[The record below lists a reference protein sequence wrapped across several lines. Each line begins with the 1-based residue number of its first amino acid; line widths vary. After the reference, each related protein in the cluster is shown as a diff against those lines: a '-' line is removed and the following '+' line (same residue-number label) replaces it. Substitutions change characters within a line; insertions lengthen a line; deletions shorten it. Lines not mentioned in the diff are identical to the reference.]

1 MRALVLI
8 QLWVVS
14 ADEMVAHKEATKLP
28 LSPSEAR
35 VPVCR
40 SDLAVRAQNR
50 GCQRVAPASRLV
62 SRGRPR
68 PPRSSALQRLNP
80 VRYAL
85 GGDIPVKMSESRQTT
100 RTTWWRTW
108 LSQRVAELRQ
118 REEQVF
124 LVLALVIGALTGL
137 AVVAFIMLTER
148 LGMRLYPV
156 GGAPWR
162 RVLFPVAGS
171 LSIGYLLYRYFPNAR
186 GSGVPQTKA
195 ALFAREGRITLR
207 TVLGKFFCTSATLAS
222 GIPLGREGPSV
233 QVGGGI
239 ASVLGR
245 LLGLRSE
252 QVKNLIPVG
261 AAAAIAAAFN
271 TPLAAVLFA
280 LEEIMGDLHA
290 PVMGAVVLASATSWM
305 VLRVLLGNSPL
316 FKVPQ
321 YQLVHPAEF
330 AVYAVLGIAGGV
342 VSAAF
347 TRLLLGM
354 RARFLQFPQKTVWF
368 QPLAGGLL
376 VGLIGWFVPQVLGV
390 GYGYVGDALNGNM
403 AFKMMLLL
411 VVLKLLTVTTSY
423 ASGNAGG
430 IFGPALFI
438 GAMLGGSVGTV
449 AHHLFPAY
457 TATPGAYALV
467 GMGAAFAGIV
477 RAPMTS
483 VLMIFE
489 MTQDYAVIVPLM
501 IANLVSLFIASRL
514 QHEPIYEAL
523 AVQDGIHLPS
533 AESRRRYGLRQVRKI
548 MQTASQL
555 LPAEITVREALERA
569 RSSAFRTW
577 LVTDRRGVIGVLSF
591 AQLELELAEGA
602 DKKVGDLVD
611 ALAFPHVHSD
621 QGLDLALERM
631 GTNQI
636 EILPVVSRADIH
648 KLEGVVTLAD
658 VLNAYGV
665 SARDRA

>member
-1 MRALVLI
+1 MTENI
-8 QLWVVS
+8 
-14 ADEMVAHKEATKLP
+14 E
-28 LSPSEAR
+28 
-35 VPVCR
+35 
-40 SDLAVRAQNR
+40 
-50 GCQRVAPASRLV
+50 
-62 SRGRPR
+62 
-68 PPRSSALQRLNP
+68 
-80 VRYAL
+80 
-85 GGDIPVKMSESRQTT
+85 TT
-100 RTTWWRTW
+100 SGVGWRTW
-108 LSQRVAELRQ
+108 LSDRVAELRQ
-118 REEQVF
+118 RESQVF
-124 LVLALVIGALTGL
+124 LALALVIGALTGM
-137 AVVAFIMLTER
+137 AVVAFILLTER
-148 LGMRLYPV
+148 MGMRLYPV

-162 RVLFPVAGS
+162 RVLFPVVGS
-171 LSIGYLLYRYFPNAR
+171 LGIGYLLYRYFPDAR

-195 ALFAREGRITLR
+195 ALYAREGRITLR

-233 QVGGGI
+233 QVGAGI
-239 ASVLGR
+239 GSVLGR

-271 TPLAAVLFA
+271 TPLAAVLFS
-280 LEEIMGDLHA
+280 LEEIVGDLHA
-290 PVMGAVVLASATSWM
+290 PVIGAVVLASATAWM
-305 VLRVLLGNSPL
+305 VLRVFLGNHPL

-321 YQLVHPAEF
+321 YQLVSPAEF
-330 AVYAVLGIAGGV
+330 AVYAMLGVAGGV

-347 TRLLLGM
+347 AKLLLGM
-354 RARFLQFPQKTVWF
+354 RERFLRFPQKTLWF
-368 QPLAGGLL
+368 QPVVGGLL
-376 VGLIGWFVPQVLGV
+376 VGVVGWFVPQVLGV
-390 GYGYVGDALNGNM
+390 GYGFVGDALNGNM

-438 GAMLGGSVGTV
+438 GAMLGGTVGTV
-449 AHHLFPAY
+449 AHRLFPAY

-523 AVQDGIHLPS
+523 AVQDGIHLPTS
-533 AESRRRYGLRQVRKI
+533 ETRRRYGQRQVRKV

-555 LPAEITVREALERA
+555 LPAENTVREALERV
-569 RSSAFRTW
+569 RSSASRTW
-577 LVTDRRGVIGVLSF
+577 LVTDRRGVIGVVNL
-591 AQLELELAEGA
+591 AKLEQELAEGA

-631 GTNQI
+631 GANQI
-636 EILPVVSRADIH
+636 EILPVVSRADVH
-648 KLEGVVTLAD
+648 KLEGIVTLRD
-658 VLNAYGV
+658 VLDAYGV
-665 SARDRA
+665 TRA

>member
-1 MRALVLI
+1 M
-8 QLWVVS
+8 
-14 ADEMVAHKEATKLP
+14 
-28 LSPSEAR
+28 
-35 VPVCR
+35 
-40 SDLAVRAQNR
+40 
-50 GCQRVAPASRLV
+50 G
-62 SRGRPR
+62 
-68 PPRSSALQRLNP
+68 
-80 VRYAL
+80 YAL
-85 GGDIPVKMSESRQTT
+85 LGDIPEKMDEGSQTT
-100 RTTWWRTW
+100 STSWLRTW
-108 LSQRVAELRQ
+108 LSQRLAELRQ
-118 REEQVF
+118 REDQVF
-124 LVLALVIGALTGL
+124 LALALVIGALTGL

-148 LGMRLYPV
+148 LGMRLYPI

-305 VLRVLLGNSPL
+305 VLRVLLGNNPL

-330 AVYAVLGIAGGV
+330 AVYAVLGVAGGV

-354 RARFLQFPQKTVWF
+354 RARFLQFPQWTVWF

-390 GYGYVGDALNGNM
+390 GYGFVGDALNGNM

-411 VVLKLLTVTTSY
+411 VILKLLTVTTSY

-449 AHHLFPAY
+449 AHQFFPAY

-533 AESRRRYGLRQVRKI
+533 ADSRRRYGQRQVKKI
-548 MQTASQL
+548 MQTTSQL
-555 LPAEITVREALERA
+555 LPAEITVPQALERVQ
-569 RSSAFRTW
+569 SSATRTW
-577 LVTDRRGVIGVLSF
+577 LVTDRRGVIGVISV
-591 AQLELELAEGA
+591 AKLEQSEAA

-611 ALAFPHVHSD
+611 AMAFPHVHSD

-631 GTNQI
+631 GANQI
-636 EILPVVSRADIH
+636 EILPVVSRADVH
-648 KLEGVVTLAD
+648 KLEGVVTLGD

-665 SARDRA
+665 SARDRD

>member
-1 MRALVLI
+1 
-8 QLWVVS
+8 
-14 ADEMVAHKEATKLP
+14 
-28 LSPSEAR
+28 
-35 VPVCR
+35 
-40 SDLAVRAQNR
+40 
-50 GCQRVAPASRLV
+50 
-62 SRGRPR
+62 
-68 PPRSSALQRLNP
+68 
-80 VRYAL
+80 
-85 GGDIPVKMSESRQTT
+85 MSESIQTT
-100 RTTWWRTW
+100 SRVGWRTW
-108 LSQRVAELRQ
+108 LSDRVAELRQ
-118 REEQVF
+118 RESQVF
-124 LVLALVIGALTGL
+124 LALALVIGALTGM
-137 AVVAFIMLTER
+137 AVVAFILLTER
-148 LGMRLYPV
+148 MGMRLYPV

-162 RVLFPVAGS
+162 RLLFPVVGS
-171 LSIGYLLYRYFPNAR
+171 LGIGYLLYRYFPDAR

-195 ALFAREGRITLR
+195 ALYAREGRITLR
-207 TVLGKFFCTSATLAS
+207 TVLGKFCCTSATLAS

-233 QVGGGI
+233 QVGAGI
-239 ASVLGR
+239 GSVLGR

-271 TPLAAVLFA
+271 TPLAAVLFS
-280 LEEIMGDLHA
+280 LEEIVGDLHA
-290 PVMGAVVLASATSWM
+290 PVIGAVVLASATAWM
-305 VLRVLLGNSPL
+305 ILRVFLGNHPL

-321 YQLVHPAEF
+321 YQLVSPAEF
-330 AVYAVLGIAGGV
+330 AVYAMLGVAGGV

-347 TRLLLGM
+347 AKLLLGM
-354 RARFLQFPQKTVWF
+354 RERFLRFPQKTVWF
-368 QPLAGGLL
+368 QPVVGGLL
-376 VGLIGWFVPQVLGV
+376 VGVVGWFVPQVLGV
-390 GYGYVGDALNGNM
+390 GYGFVGDALNGNM

-438 GAMLGGSVGTV
+438 GAMLGGTVGTA
-449 AHHLFPAY
+449 AHHLFPGY

-467 GMGAAFAGIV
+467 GMGAVFAGIV

-533 AESRRRYGLRQVRKI
+533 AKTRQRSGERQVIRV

-555 LPAEITVREALERA
+555 LPAEITVREALERV
-569 RSSAFRTW
+569 RSSEFRTW
-577 LVTDRRGVIGVLSF
+577 LVTDRRGVVGVINLSR
-591 AQLELELAEGA
+591 LERELAEAA
-602 DKKVGDLVD
+602 DKKLGDLVD
-611 ALAFPHVHSD
+611 ALVFPHVHSD

-631 GTNQI
+631 GANQI
-636 EILPVVSRADIH
+636 EILPVVNRADVH
-648 KLEGVVTLAD
+648 KLEGIVTLRD
-658 VLNAYGV
+658 VLDAYGV
-665 SARDRA
+665 THA

>member
-1 MRALVLI
+1 
-8 QLWVVS
+8 
-14 ADEMVAHKEATKLP
+14 
-28 LSPSEAR
+28 
-35 VPVCR
+35 
-40 SDLAVRAQNR
+40 
-50 GCQRVAPASRLV
+50 
-62 SRGRPR
+62 
-68 PPRSSALQRLNP
+68 
-80 VRYAL
+80 
-85 GGDIPVKMSESRQTT
+85 MSENVQTT
-100 RTTWWRTW
+100 SGSWRSW
-108 LSQRVAELRQ
+108 LLDCVAELRQ

-137 AVVAFIMLTER
+137 AVVAFILLTER
-148 LGMRLYPV
+148 MGMRLYPV

-162 RVLFPVAGS
+162 RLLFPVVGS
-171 LSIGYLLYRYFPNAR
+171 LGIGYLLYRYFPDAR

-233 QVGGGI
+233 QVGAGI

-245 LLGLRSE
+245 LLGLRTE
-252 QVKNLIPVG
+252 QVKRLIPVG

-271 TPLAAVLFA
+271 TPLAAVLFS
-280 LEEIMGDLHA
+280 LEEIVGDLHA
-290 PVMGAVVLASATSWM
+290 PVMGAVVLASATAWM
-305 VLRVLLGNSPL
+305 VLRVSLGNHPL

-330 AVYAVLGIAGGV
+330 AVYAVLGVAGGL
-342 VSAAF
+342 VSVAF
-347 TRLLLGM
+347 TKLLLGM
-354 RARFLQFPQKTVWF
+354 RERFLRFPQKTLWF
-368 QPLAGGLL
+368 QPSAGGLL
-376 VGLIGWFVPQVLGV
+376 VGLLGWFVPQVLGV

-403 AFKMMLLL
+403 ALKLMALL

-438 GAMLGGSVGTV
+438 GAMLGGTVGTL
-449 AHHLFPAY
+449 AHRLLPAY

-467 GMGAAFAGIV
+467 GMGAVFAGIV

-523 AVQDGIHLPS
+523 AVQDGIHLPKS
-533 AESRRRYGLRQVRKI
+533 ETRRRHGQRQVVRV
-548 MQTASQL
+548 MQTASQM
-555 LPAEITVREALERA
+555 LPAGITVWEALERV
-569 RSSAFRTW
+569 RSSEVRTW
-577 LVTDRRGVIGVLSF
+577 LVADRRGVVGVINLAS
-591 AQLELELAEGA
+591 LEREQAKGA
-602 DKKVGDLVD
+602 DKKLGELVD
-611 ALAFPHVHSD
+611 ALPFPHVHPD
-621 QGLDLALERM
+621 QGLELALERM
-631 GTNQI
+631 GAYQI
-636 EILPVVSRADIH
+636 EILPVVNRADVH
-648 KLEGVVTLAD
+648 KLEGVVTLRD
-658 VLNAYGV
+658 VLDAYGV
-665 SARDRA
+665 KRT

>member
-1 MRALVLI
+1 MSD
-8 QLWVVS
+8 S
-14 ADEMVAHKEATKLP
+14 A
-28 LSPSEAR
+28 
-35 VPVCR
+35 
-40 SDLAVRAQNR
+40 
-50 GCQRVAPASRLV
+50 
-62 SRGRPR
+62 
-68 PPRSSALQRLNP
+68 
-80 VRYAL
+80 
-85 GGDIPVKMSESRQTT
+85 QTT
-100 RTTWWRTW
+100 STSGWRSW
-108 LSQRVAELRQ
+108 LSGRLAELRQ
-118 REEQVF
+118 REGQIF

-137 AVVAFIMLTER
+137 AVVAFIVLTER
-148 LGMRLYPV
+148 MGMRLYPV
-156 GGAPWR
+156 GGAQWR
-162 RVLFPVAGS
+162 RALFPVVGS
-171 LSIGYLLYRYFPNAR
+171 LGIGYLLYRYFPDAR

-195 ALFAREGRITLR
+195 ALYAREGRITLR

-233 QVGGGI
+233 QVGAGI

-245 LLGLRSE
+245 ILGLRSE
-252 QVKNLIPVG
+252 QVKKLIPVG

-280 LEEIMGDLHA
+280 LEEIVGDLNA
-290 PVMGAVVLASATSWM
+290 PVMGAVVLASATAWM
-305 VLRVLLGNSPL
+305 VLRVLLGNHPL

-321 YQLVHPAEF
+321 YELVHPAEF
-330 AVYAVLGIAGGV
+330 AVYAVLGVAGGL

-347 TRLLLGM
+347 TKLLLGM
-354 RARFLQFPQKTVWF
+354 RARFLRFPQKTVWF
-368 QPLAGGLL
+368 QPVVGGLL
-376 VGLIGWFVPQVLGV
+376 VGLVGWFVPQVLGV

-430 IFGPALFI
+430 IFGPAMFI
-438 GAMLGGSVGTV
+438 GAMLGGTVGTV

-533 AESRRRYGLRQVRKI
+533 AKTRQRSGQRQVVRI
-548 MQTASQL
+548 MRTAGQL
-555 LPAEITVREALERA
+555 LPAEITVREALESV
-569 RSSAFRTW
+569 RSSEARTW
-577 LVTDRRGVIGVLSF
+577 LVTDRRGVVGVINLSW
-591 AQLELELAEGA
+591 LEREMAEGA
-602 DKKVGDLVD
+602 DKKLGELVD
-611 ALAFPHVHSD
+611 ALAFPHVHPD

-636 EILPVVSRADIH
+636 EILPVVNRADVH
-648 KLEGVVTLAD
+648 KLEGVVTLRD
-658 VLNAYGV
+658 VLDAYGV
-665 SARDRA
+665 SRS